1 MRFLIA
7 CIFLVFTFNSKAVN
21 YESYFEFDEVSFK
34 GSFEKGIEAEDYL
47 LIGNNLNQ
55 FQFQENV
62 PITVKKL
69 AAAPWIY
76 DGDYEILGLKP
87 FAFSL
92 LTTCVGGIVLGG
104 STFIAGPIAW
114 LLVYIDSDH
123 DKEATRS
130 ALNGCLVGN
139 GIVVFFIA
147 TFVTVSFSLNGI

>member
-87 FAFSL
+87 FLMNMPHNFL
-92 LTTCVGGIVLGG
+92 LSCYL
-104 STFIAGPIAW
+104 
-114 LLVYIDSDH
+114 
-123 DKEATRS
+123 KKK
-130 ALNGCLVGN
+130 
-139 GIVVFFIA
+139 
-147 TFVTVSFSLNGI
+147 